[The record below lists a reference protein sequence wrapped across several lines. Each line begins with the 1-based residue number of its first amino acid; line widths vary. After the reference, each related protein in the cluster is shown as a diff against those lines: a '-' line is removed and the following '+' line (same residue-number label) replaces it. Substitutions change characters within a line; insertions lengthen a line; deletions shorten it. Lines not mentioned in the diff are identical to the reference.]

1 MKHLVVSTCLFLATF
16 SLYAQEYDNNITISA
31 RESYQFKAGD
41 PQHPVVIK
49 EQMNTVYHCNKYR
62 TTIPIYE
69 SYNDQVE
76 LNEVQAKVDGDK
88 IKGLKPV
95 HDYYNSDGIF
105 YSDSRI
111 CYFPL
116 PLEKKGSTSEV
127 IIQKTVLDPRY
138 FTSIYFTD
146 QFDIDKKDIEI
157 IVPKWMKI
165 ELKEYNFTNYTISK
179 KIREEGDINI
189 YTYTITNA
197 PAIKKEKGSPGMSH
211 LAPHLLVM
219 CKEAAP
225 AGEKITYF
233 KTLGDQYAWYM
244 SLVKQINNDHQQIKA
259 KAIDLTKNI
268 NSDTAKVKVLFQ
280 WIQDNIRYIAF
291 EDGLAGFKPANA
303 QDVLAKKYGDCK
315 GMANLMTE
323 MLRGIGLD
331 GRLCWL
337 GTNHIV
343 YDYST
348 PSLGVD
354 NHMIS
359 AWLYRDKI
367 FYLDP
372 TEKYIGFNELAER
385 IQGRQVLIEN
395 GDKYLLKNIP
405 VADAI
410 QNTSTEKRKLSI
422 VGNDLK
428 GKVQQV
434 WKGENKEW
442 LLTQLHSTKADKQ
455 EEQLMKY
462 LAEGNTNYQIS
473 NMQIFNLNDYNADL
487 KIEYDLLF
495 KNAVTSVGNQMYI
508 DVDTRKDFATMS
520 FDTTSRKL
528 PYQFY
533 FKTHLIFETEI
544 EMPHNASAGAL
555 PGVLKIDNPSYIIR
569 GNYTAG
575 KNSIVYQ
582 REIQLKNTL
591 LKRNEFSEWNA
602 SVNKLNDFY
611 NNQLEI
617 LNK

>member
-1 MKHLVVSTCLFLATF
+1 MKYIVVGVFF
-16 SLYAQEYDNNITISA
+16 SLSPFFLTAQENDNNITITA
-31 RESYQFKAGD
+31 KESYLFKEYD
-41 PQHPVVIK
+41 QQHPVVIK
-49 EQMNTVYHCNKYR
+49 QLINTSYHCNKYR
-62 TTIPIYE
+62 TTVPVFE
-69 SYNDQVE
+69 SYNDQLE
-76 LNEVQAKVDGDK
+76 LNDIQAKKDGDR
-88 IKGLKPV
+88 IKNLNPV

-146 QFDIDKKDIEI
+146 QFDIDKKEIEI
-157 IVPKWMKI
+157 IVPEWMKI
-165 ELKEYNFTNYTISK
+165 ELKEYNFANYAISK
-179 KIREEGDINI
+179 KRSQQGNSIT

-197 PAIKKEKGSPGMSH
+197 PAIKKEKGSPGMSY
-211 LAPHLLVM
+211 LAPHILVM
-219 CKEAAP
+219 CKEAELAK
-225 AGEKITYF
+225 GKITYF
-233 KTLGDQYAWYM
+233 KTLDDQYAWYRG
-244 SLVKQINNDHQQIKA
+244 LVKQMNNDHQLIKT
-259 KAIDLTKNI
+259 KATELTKNI
-268 NSDTAKVKVLFQ
+268 NTDTAKVKLLFQ

-291 EDGLAGFKPANA
+291 EDGMAGFKPANA

-323 MLRGIGLD
+323 MLRAINLD

-337 GTNHIV
+337 GTNHIA

-354 NHMIS
+354 NHMIA
-359 AWLYRDKI
+359 AWFYKDKI

-372 TEKYIGFNELAER
+372 TEKYIGFSEVAER

-395 GDKYLLKNIP
+395 NDKYLLKKIP
-405 VADAI
+405 EAGAI

-442 LLTQLHSTKADKQ
+442 LLTQLHSTKSDKQ
-455 EEQLMKY
+455 ESQLIKY
-462 LAEGNTNYQIS
+462 LSDGNNDYQIS
-473 NMQIFNLNDYNADL
+473 NMKIYNLDDYNSDL
-487 KIEYDLLF
+487 KIEYDLTF
-495 KNAVTSVGNQMYI
+495 KNAVTAVGNQLYI
-508 DVDTRKDFATMS
+508 DVDNRKDFASMS
-520 FDTTSRKL
+520 FDTAARKL

-544 EMPHNASAGAL
+544 EMPGNAAIGSM
-555 PGVLKIDNPSYIIR
+555 PGVLKIDNPDYIIR
-569 GNYTAG
+569 GNYTTG
-575 KNSIVYQ
+575 KNSILYQ

-591 LKRNEFSEWNA
+591 LKRNQFAEWNA
-602 SVNKLNDFY
+602 SVGKLNDFY

-617 LNK
+617 SYK